1 MAAAPSADATFA
13 TICKVATAASN
24 VVSSRRVDYQI
35 HSLVVRMELHLS
47 SSPKLLCR
55 KSVLGKRKKKDAY
68 ELKFIFLF
76 VFVFCVQIVLLCC
89 RVDQPCYCDWKQ
101 KQNELRRRT
110 H

>member
-35 HSLVVRMELHLS
+35 HALVVRMELQLS
-47 SSPKLLCR
+47 SNPKLLCR
-55 KSVLGKRKKKDAY
+55 VKACLVKEKKKKAY

-76 VFVFCVQIVLLCC
+76 VVVVVFLF
-89 RVDQPCYCDWKQ
+89 R
-101 KQNELRRRT
+101 
-110 H
+110 